1 MKWLVYI
8 NDYYTRKSI
17 TTYNI
22 FDHYRL
28 KEDCDEIWDKF
39 KFDKDMFEEQIKR
52 KLAYYFGSKCEWE
65 IILSGWPPSKNF
77 KEKKIDVYDQVM
89 LNWDTFIN
97 YVWNQ
102 YVLMCTS
109 QDGQVTMI

>member
-22 FDHYRL
+22 FDHYRF

-52 KLAYYFGSKCEWE
+52 KLVYYFGSKCEWE
-65 IILSGWPPSKNF
+65 IILSGWPPLKSF

-102 YVLMCTS
+102 YVLMY
-109 QDGQVTMI
+109 TMMMANN

>member
-22 FDHYRL
+22 FDHYRF

-39 KFDKDMFEEQIKR
+39 KFDKDMFE
-52 KLAYYFGSKCEWE
+52 
-65 IILSGWPPSKNF
+65 
-77 KEKKIDVYDQVM
+77 
-89 LNWDTFIN
+89 
-97 YVWNQ
+97 
-102 YVLMCTS
+102 
-109 QDGQVTMI
+109 